1 MNLEKIQQYID
12 MKRLIVKDNTPLT
25 MRDLMESGLFN
36 YSSVGDG
43 IKLLA
48 KVYFIILII
57 F

>member
-1 MNLEKIQQYID
+1 